1 MYVPVCL
8 GCAGCDPLDHQGCTV
23 ERHIRGRPNFVVNY
37 EMVPVMTLILSVD
50 THNNKGVQVVLGVS
64 GSNSCIV
71 LTEGRRISSMRELGT
86 SVFSRDNG

>member
-23 ERHIRGRPNFVVNY
+23 ELHVRGRPNFVVNC

-50 THNNKGVQVVLGVS
+50 THSNKGVQVR
-64 GSNSCIV
+64 SCLERVAAI
-71 LTEGRRISSMRELGT
+71 RAS
-86 SVFSRDNG
+86 FSLKDAESPP